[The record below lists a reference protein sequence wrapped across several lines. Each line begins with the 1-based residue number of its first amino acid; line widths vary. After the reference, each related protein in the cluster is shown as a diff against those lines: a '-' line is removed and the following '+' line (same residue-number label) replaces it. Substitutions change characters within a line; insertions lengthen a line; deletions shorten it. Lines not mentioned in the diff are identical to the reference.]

1 MFSNSFFG
9 HVLRTWRDH
18 DFPVLS
24 RFSHRAICS
33 SLFSLLTLWMFNDIF
48 SGNRGQ
54 RQTSRYSRD
63 FSQSFIVK
71 FISVAFSSAKEISKR
86 FHILDTSEN
95 IVQRW
100 RIKLS
105 RLRFVCFR
113 FVLRNRIVDLFR
125 RTFLSKRSLFLFEK
139 IYEEPLSHAK
149 PITFFALSSRWSTK
163 VGKAEKWT
171 LSLE

>member
-1 MFSNSFFG
+1 MFFG
-9 HVLRTWRDH
+9 HDAITIFPPFLVFHTALSVLH
-18 DFPVLS
+18 CF
-24 RFSHRAICS
+24 
-33 SLFSLLTLWMFNDIF
+33 LFLLYECLTIF
-48 SGNRGQ
+48 SP
-54 RQTSRYSRD
+54 TIAVS
-63 FSQSFIVK
+63 VK
-71 FISVAFSSAKEISKR
+71 PLDTVATFHKALSLNSSAQHLHSSAKEISKR